1 MEETNQQQQS
11 FDQLS
16 SLSPPGDRAAVELH
30 NLTDQPV
37 PPKDEKVVSA
47 KTDADAAI
55 TGAPM
60 NSKDQ
65 IATSETSGS
74 LPSTYPY
81 NTYTTQEQSF
91 YYGGYDNIS
100 GNWDQQTNYA
110 SANNLHVVPPA
121 MYNDNSSLFFPP
133 GHGYDAQM
141 GYGQYSPIP
150 SPISPIVIDGQLFSP
165 HQFPMSPS
173 YYPQAISPGLP
184 HVSSGLPASQT
195 ELMAPGNNGQEL
207 ADNMHYGL
215 GSSFYVPF
223 GSFGGDLSGNSG
235 FGFYNYQSEFGS
247 GEHLINQSTS
257 LDSGKYPSTMTPGNI
272 YSPHMGMFGSYEQ
285 NITQAS
291 FQGPGLGSSSSMRRG
306 SFNYPGGS
314 SSRWE
319 SNQRN
324 RVAPERGGR
333 RERDRDYVGIPT
345 DLLGSS
351 GDRNRGPRAVKPK
364 SKGLNDESA
373 SSVIQKDVKSLPG
386 LQLDQYNNPDF
397 GTDYENAKFFVIKSF
412 SEDNIHKSI
421 KYNVWASTPL
431 GNKKLDAAY
440 RDAKEKEN
448 CPVFLFFS
456 VNASGQF
463 CGVAEMVGS
472 VDFERDADYWQ
483 HDSRWSGQFQVK
495 WHIIKDVPNS
505 RFRHILLEN
514 NENKPVTHS
523 RDSQE
528 VKLEQGIEMLRIFKN
543 HDAETSLLDD
553 FTFYDE
559 REKVQLERKAKQR
572 ASLTTND
579 VSSADPINQLSDNLA
594 ETLNLNG
601 NESGGAKDRIVI

>member
-30 NLTDQPV
+30 NLTDQLLCSIIASFVIYHQPV

-110 SANNLHVVPPA
+110 SANNLHVVPPVSLIFKHA

-195 ELMAPGNNGQEL
+195 ELMAPGNNSQEL

-257 LDSGKYPSTMTPGNI
+257 LDSGKYPSTMTLGNM

-319 SNQRN
+319 SMGS
-324 RVAPERGGR
+324 AAERR

-345 DLLGSS
+345 DLLGFF
-351 GDRNRGPRAVKPK
+351 NWERG
-364 SKGLNDESA
+364 
-373 SSVIQKDVKSLPG
+373 
-386 LQLDQYNNPDF
+386 Y
-397 GTDYENAKFFVIKSF
+397 
-412 SEDNIHKSI
+412 
-421 KYNVWASTPL
+421 
-431 GNKKLDAAY
+431 
-440 RDAKEKEN
+440 
-448 CPVFLFFS
+448 
-456 VNASGQF
+456 
-463 CGVAEMVGS
+463 
-472 VDFERDADYWQ
+472 
-483 HDSRWSGQFQVK
+483 
-495 WHIIKDVPNS
+495 
-505 RFRHILLEN
+505 
-514 NENKPVTHS
+514 
-523 RDSQE
+523 
-528 VKLEQGIEMLRIFKN
+528 
-543 HDAETSLLDD
+543 
-553 FTFYDE
+553 
-559 REKVQLERKAKQR
+559 
-572 ASLTTND
+572 
-579 VSSADPINQLSDNLA
+579 
-594 ETLNLNG
+594 
-601 NESGGAKDRIVI
+601 